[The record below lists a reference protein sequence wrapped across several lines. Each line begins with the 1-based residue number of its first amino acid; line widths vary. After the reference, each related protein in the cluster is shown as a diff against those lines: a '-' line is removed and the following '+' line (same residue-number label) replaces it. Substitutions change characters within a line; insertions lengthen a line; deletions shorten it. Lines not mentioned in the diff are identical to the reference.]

1 MNITL
6 INVSGR
12 MSSDGSRLI
21 SALLKRS
28 NHQVK
33 CVFFARQKPHDHEDH
48 DLNEL
53 GPLLEE
59 SDLVLV
65 AVYSRYI
72 DRAIKLTDYIHRNYP
87 NKMVIWGG
95 PHCISVPELSL
106 AYADGVC
113 FSDGDEVVVEFANRL
128 ESGKNYLE
136 TPNMG
141 FSVDGFLKINEAL
154 PPFTDLDSLPY
165 YDFDLEDHFILA
177 RKLIPMTKETLKDG
191 HAVYPF
197 NKPIFFIITSRGCPH
212 NCSYCNNCRYVAL
225 FGHNKIRSYSVSR
238 IIKELKY
245 TLNKFDFFRLVGI
258 GDDDFF
264 VRPTKEIEDFAKQYK
279 EQIGLPFGI
288 AVSAN
293 TYRREKMVLLLDAGL
308 KLIQMGVQ
316 SGSQRVLEE
325 VYNRKISLSRTRAA
339 IKDIEAYMNKHSL
352 MLLLDFIIDNPYESK
367 EDIIQTY
374 NFILGLPPKVTF
386 NIFFLAFFPGTLLYE
401 RAIKDG
407 IINEKEEISFRFY
420 SSSGST
426 LRYQKN
432 YETFLILLVKKLYT
446 RFPNN
451 IPVMLPFLK
460 FLGSTPLRKVGSIFP
475 GTFFVGLSNLLSR

>member
-1 MNITL
+1 
-6 INVSGR
+6 

-21 SALLKRS
+21 SALLKRAK
-28 NHQVK
+28 HQVK
-33 CVFFARQKPHDHEDH
+33 SVFFARREPHDHEEP
-48 DLNEL
+48 DLDEL
-53 GPLLEE
+53 VPLLEE

-65 AVYSRYI
+65 AVYSRYVV
-72 DRAIKLTDYIHRNYP
+72 RAIKLTDYIHRNYP
-87 NKMVIWGG
+87 NKLVIWGG

-113 FSDGDEVVVEFANRL
+113 FSDGDEVVVEFVNRL
-128 ESGKNYLE
+128 ETGKNYLE

-165 YDFDLEDHFILA
+165 YDFDLEDHFILD
-177 RKLIPMTKETLKDG
+177 RKLVPMTKEILRDG

-197 NKPIFFIITSRGCPH
+197 NKPILFTITSRGCPH

-245 TLNKFDFFRLVGI
+245 TLDKFDFFRLVGI

-264 VRPTKEIEDFAKQYK
+264 VRPKEEIEDFAIQYK

-288 AVSAN
+288 AISAN
-293 TYRREKMVLLLDAGL
+293 TYRREKLELLLDAGL

-316 SGSQRVLEE
+316 SGSERVLEE

-339 IKDIEAYMNKHSL
+339 IKDIEAYMKKSGL
-352 MLLLDFIIDNPYESK
+352 MLLVDFIIDNPYETK

-374 NFILGLPPKVTF
+374 NFILELPRKVTF
-386 NIFFLAFFPGTLLYE
+386 NIFFLAFFPGTPLYE

-407 IINEKEEISFRFY
+407 IIKEIEEISFRFY
-420 SSSGST
+420 SSSGTT

-446 RFPNN
+446 KFPNK
-451 IPVMLPFLK
+451 IPAMLPFLR
-460 FLGSTPLRKVGSIFP
+460 FLGSTSLRKVVSILPGS
-475 GTFFVGLSNLLSR
+475 FFAGLSNLVNR

>member
-1 MNITL
+1 
-6 INVSGR
+6 

-21 SALLKRS
+21 SALLKRA

-33 CVFFARQKPHDHEDH
+33 CVFFARREPHEHHEP
-48 DLNEL
+48 DLSEL
-53 GPLLEE
+53 VPLLEK

-65 AVYSRYI
+65 AVYSRYVI
-72 DRAIKLTDYIHRNYP
+72 RAIKLTDYIHKNYP
-87 NKMVIWGG
+87 KKLVIWGG

-113 FSDGDEVVVEFANRL
+113 FSDGDEVVVDFVNRL

-141 FSVDGFLKINEAL
+141 FSVNGYFKINETL

-165 YDFDLEDHFILA
+165 YDYDLKDHFLLD
-177 RKLIPMTKETLKDG
+177 RKLVPMTKKILRDG

-197 NKPIFFIITSRGCPH
+197 NKPILFTITSRGCPH
-212 NCSYCNNCRYVAL
+212 NCSYCNNCRYVAM

-238 IIKELKY
+238 IIKELRY

-264 VRPTKEIEDFAKQYK
+264 VRPKEEIEDFAKQYK
-279 EQIGLPFGI
+279 EQINLPFGI
-288 AVSAN
+288 AISAN
-293 TYRREKMVLLLDAGL
+293 TYRSEKIEPLLGAGL

-316 SGSQRVLEE
+316 SGSERVLEE
-325 VYNRKISLSRTRAA
+325 VYNRKISLSRTWVA
-339 IKDIEAYMNKHSL
+339 IKDIEAYMKECGL
-352 MLLLDFIIDNPYESK
+352 MLLLDFIIDNPYETK

-374 NFILGLPPKVTF
+374 NFILDLPPKVTF
-386 NIFFLAFFPGTLLYE
+386 NIFFLAFFPGTPLYE
-401 RAIKDG
+401 RAIRDG
-407 IINEKEEISFRFY
+407 IIGEIEESSFRFY
-420 SSSGST
+420 SSSGTT

-446 RFPNN
+446 IFPTKIPRF
-451 IPVMLPFLK
+451 LPFLR
-460 FLGSTPLRKVGSIFP
+460 FLGSKPIRKACSILP
-475 GTFFVGLSNLLSR
+475 GAFYSGLSRLISR

>member
-1 MNITL
+1 
-6 INVSGR
+6 

-21 SALLKRS
+21 SALLKRA
-28 NHQVK
+28 NHHVK
-33 CVFFARQKPHDHEDH
+33 CVFFARREPHDHEEP
-48 DLNEL
+48 DLSEL
-53 GPLLEE
+53 VPLLEKSE
-59 SDLVLV
+59 LVLV
-65 AVYSRYI
+65 AVYSRYVI
-72 DRAIKLTDYIHRNYP
+72 RAIELTNYIHKNYP
-87 NKMVIWGG
+87 KKLVIWGG

-113 FSDGDEVVVEFANRL
+113 FSDGDEVVVDFVNRL

-141 FSVDGFLKINEAL
+141 FSVNGSFKINETL

-165 YDFDLEDHFILA
+165 YDYDLKDHFLLDK
-177 RKLIPMTKETLKDG
+177 KLIPMTKEILRDG

-197 NKPIFFIITSRGCPH
+197 NKPIFFTITSRGCPH
-212 NCSYCNNCRYVAL
+212 NCSYCNNCRFVAM

-238 IIKELKY
+238 VIKELKY
-245 TLNKFDFFRLVGI
+245 TLDKFDFFRLVGI

-264 VRPTKEIEDFAKQYK
+264 VRPTEEIEDFAKQYK
-279 EQIGLPFGI
+279 EQIDLPFGI
-288 AVSAN
+288 AISAN
-293 TYRREKMVLLLDAGL
+293 TYRREKMEPLLGSGL

-316 SGSQRVLEE
+316 SGSERVLIE

-339 IKDIEAYMNKHSL
+339 IKDIEAYMKKYGL
-352 MLLLDFIIDNPYESK
+352 MLLLDFIIDNPYETK

-374 NFILGLPPKVTF
+374 NFILDLPPKATF
-386 NIFFLAFFPGTLLYE
+386 NIFYLAFFPGTPLYE

-407 IINEKEEISFRFY
+407 IIEEIEENSFRFY
-420 SSSGST
+420 SSSGTT

-446 RFPNN
+446 RFPTK
-451 IPVMLPFLK
+451 IPRLLTFLR
-460 FLGSTPLRKVGSIFP
+460 FLGSTPFRVAGSMIPSAFYA
-475 GTFFVGLSNLLSR
+475 GLSKLISR

>member
-1 MNITL
+1 
-6 INVSGR
+6 

-21 SALLKRS
+21 SALLKRA

-33 CVFFARQKPHDHEDH
+33 SVFYARREPHQSDEY

-53 GPLLEE
+53 SSLLVE
-59 SDLVLV
+59 SNLVLV
-65 AVYSRYI
+65 AVYSRYVV
-72 DRAIKLTDYIHRNYP
+72 RAIQLTDYIHKNYP
-87 NKMVIWGG
+87 DKLVIWGG

-106 AYADGVC
+106 SYADGVC
-113 FSDGDEVVVEFANRL
+113 FSDGDEVIIDFVNRL

-141 FSVDGFLKINEAL
+141 FSVNGYFKINETL

-165 YDFDLEDHFILA
+165 YDFDIKDHFLLDT
-177 RKLIPMTKETLKDG
+177 KLIPMTKDILRDG

-197 NKPIFFIITSRGCPH
+197 NKPILFTITSRGCPH
-212 NCSYCNNCRYVAL
+212 NCSYCNNCRYVAM
-225 FGHNKIRSYSVSR
+225 FGHNKIRSYSISR

-245 TLNKFDFFRLVGI
+245 TLERFDFFGLVGI

-279 EQIGLPFGI
+279 ENICLPFVI

-293 TYRREKMVLLLDAGL
+293 TYRREKLEPLLGAGL

-316 SGSQRVLEE
+316 SGSERVLDE
-325 VYNRKISLSRTRAA
+325 VYNRKISLSRTRTA
-339 IKDIEAYMNKHSL
+339 IKDIEKYMKKNSL
-352 MLLLDFIIDNPYESK
+352 VLLLDFIIDNPYETK
-367 EDIIQTY
+367 NDIIQTY
-374 NFILGLPPKVTF
+374 NFILELPQNVKF
-386 NIFFLAFFPGTLLYE
+386 NIFFLAFFPGTPLYE

-407 IINEKEEISFRFY
+407 IINEIDEDSFRFY
-420 SSSGST
+420 SSSGTT

-432 YETFLILLVKKLYT
+432 YETFLILLIKKLHT
-446 RFPNN
+446 KLPTKIHGM
-451 IPVMLPFLK
+451 IPVLK
-460 FLGSTPLRKVGSIFP
+460 FLGCTPLRMVGSIFP
-475 GTFFVGLSNLLSR
+475 GFFYAGLSKLVSR